1 VGPDEDS
8 TRPAEE
14 QGHGPAA
21 RRGCRQRGA
30 PRARHCLLKGCER
43 RFDPRRAAQ
52 RYCSE
57 ECRRAAR
64 RWSRW
69 KAQQSYRAT
78 AAGKDKRNEQ
88 SRRYRERVRNHP
100 TSNARRGS
108 SGDREG
114 NHPRVFS
121 TKAATGRA
129 AMRGSSRNGD
139 PHTSASVRARA
150 GAPWNESGNGNGAG
164 AARCDSSGR
173 VERTIAPISLR
184 Y

>member
-14 QGHGPAA
+14 QEHGPAA
-21 RRGCRQRGA
+21 SHGCRPRGS
-30 PRARHCLLKGCER
+30 PRARLCLLKGCER

-88 SRRYRERVRNHP
+88 SRRYRERVKTRP
-100 TSNARRGS
+100 PAAPEVAVPEIAR
-108 SGDREG
+108 
-114 NHPRVFS
+114 VI
-121 TKAATGRA
+121 TKDFFRPKL
-129 AMRGSSRNGD
+129 R
-139 PHTSASVRARA
+139 PA
-150 GAPWNESGNGNGAG
+150 G
-164 AARCDSSGR
+164 
-173 VERTIAPISLR
+173 LL
-184 Y
+184 